1 MPLAKLSTT
10 SLLVTLLMLLPVC
23 QAKNYK
29 IATISPDGLSWMKK
43 LRVGIKEIENQT
55 EGRVKFKIYPG
66 GVMGDDYVV
75 LRKMRVG
82 QLVGGGFAAGSLTRF
97 YPDLQI
103 YNLPLQFQS
112 FDEVDYIR
120 ERMDQR
126 IVDGL
131 KRGGLSSFALTETGF
146 AYLLS
151 KKPVTSVEDLRTLKA
166 WVPQGDPISAA
177 LIISFGISPIPL
189 GITDV
194 LAGLQT
200 GLINAI
206 VVPPNVAL
214 ALQWHNHVE
223 YMMDIP
229 IMYIYSLMAMDTKV
243 FSSISGPDQ
252 EIVLGVMNPLFNE
265 VDADNRRDS
274 RKAYN
279 ALVSQ
284 GIKVTSPGPREIPAW
299 QAMANKS
306 IDELVDSGQ
315 ITIESLNLYNSFL
328 KEARHQADT
337 TEPSE

>member
-1 MPLAKLSTT
+1 MHLVKLSTI
-10 SLLVTLLMLLPVC
+10 SLLVTLLILLPVC

-43 LRVGIKEIENQT
+43 LRAGVKEIENQT

-75 LRKMRVG
+75 LRKMRIG
-82 QLVGGGFAAGSLTRF
+82 QLHGGVFAAGSLTRF

-112 FDEVDYIR
+112 LDEVDYIR

-126 IVDGL
+126 IIDGL

-151 KKPVTSVEDLRTLKA
+151 KEPVTRVEDLHTLKA

-177 LIISFGISPIPL
+177 LITSFGISPIPL

-206 VVPPNVAL
+206 LVPPIVAI
-214 ALQWHNHVE
+214 ALQWHNHVK
-223 YMMDIP
+223 YMMDMP
-229 IMYIYSLMAMDTKV
+229 IMYIYGLMVMDTKV
-243 FSSISGPDQ
+243 FSRISEPDR
-252 EIVLGVMNPLFNE
+252 EVVLEVMNRLFNE
-265 VDADNRRDS
+265 VDADNRKGS
-274 RKAYN
+274 RNAYD
-279 ALVSQ
+279 ALITQ
-284 GIKVTSPGPREIPAW
+284 GIKVTSPGPKEIPAW
-299 QAMANKS
+299 QAMASKS
-306 IDELVDSGQ
+306 IDELIDSGQ
-315 ITIESLNLYNSFL
+315 ITVESLNLYNSFL
-328 KEARHQADT
+328 KEARQQADT
-337 TEPSE
+337 SEPGE

>member
-1 MPLAKLSTT
+1 MHLVKLSTV

-43 LRVGIKEIENQT
+43 LRVGVKEIENQT

-75 LRKMRVG
+75 LRKMRIG
-82 QLVGGGFAAGSLTRF
+82 QLHGGAFAAGSLTRF

-126 IVDGL
+126 IIDGL

-151 KKPVTSVEDLRTLKA
+151 KDPVIGVEALGKLKA

-177 LIISFGISPIPL
+177 LIESFGISPIPL
-189 GITDV
+189 VITDV

-206 VVPPNVAL
+206 LVPPIVAI
-214 ALQWHNHVE
+214 ALQWHNHVK
-223 YMMDIP
+223 YMMDMP
-229 IMYIYSLMAMDTKV
+229 IIYIYSLMVMDTKV
-243 FSSISGPDQ
+243 FSGISQPDR
-252 EIVLGVMNPLFNE
+252 EIVLEVMNRLFNE
-265 VDADNRRDS
+265 VDADNRKDS

-279 ALVSQ
+279 ALVTQ
-284 GIKVTSPGPREIPAW
+284 GIKVTSPGPKEIPAW

-306 IDELVDSGQ
+306 IDELIDSGQ
-315 ITIESLNLYNSFL
+315 ITIESLNLYNGFL
-328 KEARHQADT
+328 KEVRQQADT
-337 TEPSE
+337 SEPGE